1 MKINKFEVITG
12 TCIEEIPGQWRL
24 GYSLSDT
31 SDFYDVACWADE
43 RDCAKPEYRYYEKL
57 VVRDFDGN
65 VISEELGCLYQRPDG
80 SWWIA

>member
-31 SDFYDVACWADE
+31 SDFYDVACWAMS
-43 RDCAKPEYRYYEKL
+43 
-57 VVRDFDGN
+57 VIVRHQSID
-65 VISEELGCLYQRPDG
+65 IMKS
-80 SWWIA
+80 